1 MSATNSKGVQALAAD
16 AARHTQSAYEAP
28 SILRIVQ
35 ALVRNAAEASSTKVS
50 VTLAAGGLES
60 ITASLIIVSDNGCG
74 IEQNSLKLLAQHG
87 YTSKATSV
95 GCGNALTAVLSVSAQ
110 LKICTRTVGEDAA
123 TMLILDSNRQVVDR
137 KCVAGNLGTT
147 VTVLQPL
154 SKLPVRYE
162 IAKSQASC
170 GASIVEV
177 KFPNALQPSSTPR
190 TIKHEQLDGVSFEGV
205 FCKPG
210 CEITNESRLPKF
222 GISINGAVCKVDVL
236 PGLLDRLLVAY
247 PTTVRGKADQH
258 FVGIL
263 NLVVP
268 PTKLD
273 VSLREPLILRQ
284 FEVECIEAAIAEQRV
299 AVRGFSTS
307 SVAYESSVRAGV
319 LLQRD
324 PIVTQPAGKFEE
336 ATDRYFDWLQFTSA
350 DRFPRDFF
358 FKKGSTA
365 ESKWMDQEDV
375 RAGEW
380 FFDAASK
387 PVVKSVKRV
396 IHEDDM
402 IEKSETSKPIV
413 INSRETEADATGNE
427 QSLERKLDRTL
438 YLVVKGA
445 QGEWTLPQGKVN
457 DEELLHEAARRNLK
471 DMCGGKMSVWMVGNG
486 PVGHSKSGEAST
498 FYIKGHILA
507 GQAKANEE
515 LASEFKWITR
525 EEVEK
530 TVSAE
535 YWLAVKDMLS
545 TI

>member
-1 MSATNSKGVQALAAD
+1 MF
-16 AARHTQSAYEAP
+16 
-28 SILRIVQ
+28 
-35 ALVRNAAEASSTKVS
+35 
-50 VTLAAGGLES
+50 
-60 ITASLIIVSDNGCG
+60 
-74 IEQNSLKLLAQHG
+74 
-87 YTSKATSV
+87 
-95 GCGNALTAVLSVSAQ
+95 
-110 LKICTRTVGEDAA
+110 TRTAA
-123 TMLILDSNRQVVDR
+123 
-137 KCVAGNLGTT
+137 
-147 VTVLQPL
+147 
-154 SKLPVRYE
+154 
-162 IAKSQASC
+162 
-170 GASIVEV
+170 
-177 KFPNALQPSSTPR
+177 
-190 TIKHEQLDGVSFEGV
+190 
-205 FCKPG
+205 
-210 CEITNESRLPKF
+210 
-222 GISINGAVCKVDVL
+222 
-236 PGLLDRLLVAY
+236 
-247 PTTVRGKADQH
+247 
-258 FVGIL
+258 
-263 NLVVP
+263 
-268 PTKLD
+268 
-273 VSLREPLILRQ
+273 LRR
-284 FEVECIEAAIAEQRV
+284 AQRV

-336 ATDRYFDWLQFTSA
+336 ATDRYFDWLQFISA

-365 ESKWMDQEDV
+365 ESKWMDQEDI

-380 FFDAASK
+380 FFDATSK

-471 DMCGGKMSVWMVGNG
+471 EMCGGKMSVWMVGNG